1 MSQVAEKPGVF
12 AGALEKRP
20 TGGPRWLDDLR
31 NRGAAKFAALG
42 VPTVRDEEWRFTNV
56 TPVNAIDFALAGP
69 VSGAAGRLDGICFT
83 DAPVRPV
90 IRHCRFHTTLSPAT
104 TPPARPG

>member
-42 VPTVRDEEWRFTNV
+42 VPTVRDEEWRFPHRPPLDGV
-56 TPVNAIDFALAGP
+56 DFAPRGA
-69 VSGAAGRLDGICFT
+69 VSGAPGPPDGLAFT
-83 DAPVRPV
+83 HPPHPPPP
-90 IRHCRFHTTLSPAT
+90 RHSPPHPT
-104 TPPARPG
+104 PARAQTLPA